1 MNSLEK
7 RLETLEYYQTLLL
20 KMIEPNH
27 FPFYRLVMEKRL
39 TREEIE
45 ELYSLCNDLSLLHEE
60 QKAQGLVIFT
70 NLLTQFAG
78 QLNAKLEIDE
88 TVHAMANQGLYSS
101 LMKDFLFIMK
111 ESLR

>member
-20 KMIEPNH
+20 QMIEPNR

-45 ELYSLCNDLSLLHEE
+45 ELYSLCNDLSFLHEE

-88 TVHAMANQGLYSS
+88 TVYAMSNQGLYSS
-101 LMKDFLFIMK
+101 LMKDFLFIIK

>member
-20 KMIEPNH
+20 QMIEPNQ
-27 FPFYRLVMEKRL
+27 FPFYRLVIEKRL

-70 NLLTQFAG
+70 DLLTQFAG
-78 QLNAKLEIDE
+78 QLNGKLEIDE
-88 TVHAMANQGLYSS
+88 TIHAMSNQGLYNS
-101 LMKDFLFIMK
+101 LMKDFLFFMK
-111 ESLR
+111 ESHR